1 MLGNRV
7 KAAGIERM
15 TTQQTTC
22 GEISA
27 FEEPKA
33 FNRLHGV
40 A

>member
-1 MLGNRV
+1 MLWNRV

-22 GEISA
+22 GKICA
-27 FEEPKA
+27 FEEAEA
-33 FNRLHGV
+33 FNRLHGI